1 MSTPTDLVT
10 RLLEGDVGERREAA
24 SDLVERAT
32 SNPGVFAP
40 AVDRVVGALDDPDD
54 RVRTAAARI
63 CFEVGTYEP
72 DIVEPVL
79 EDLSNALDDP
89 VAGVRA
95 NVARPVAAV
104 IAEDPEAGWVAAPT
118 LRDRLDDPSE
128 SVRHSVVWG
137 LEWLATRHSE
147 VVSPGQL
154 TDLLDD
160 EHPPVR
166 KHAARTCA
174 LLPDRSERRR
184 ERLLALLSDDAIPVR
199 RAACLA
205 LGATGASADRDAL
218 AQVARA
224 DLNDGVRTASRRPR
238 RAAVR
243 EAAYAA
249 TVLPGGPTGGTA
261 VRAEA
266 ADGDGETLAST
277 LVAGDRAVGRWL
289 RVDAP
294 DVMVRGGRFRGRV
307 EAVDPLEGTLDVRN
321 RAVGY
326 RLSLRRTRDGWTG
339 TYDGEERSGRLDVQP
354 TAAARLDTERTPLR
368 YAVEGDRLGFEIEG
382 TPHAIE
388 VTDRDVG
395 SGRLRGE
402 NRMQGYAVEFRPD
415 TPGPLRALFERG
427 RTFEASDVS
436 LLVEGHEGAETER
449 AG

>member
-40 AVDRVVGALDDPDD
+40 ALDRVVGALDDPDD
-54 RVRTAAARI
+54 RVRTAAARV

-72 DIVEPVL
+72 GIVEPVL
-79 EDLSNALDDP
+79 EDLSSALDDP

-95 NVARPVAAV
+95 NAARPVAEV
-104 IAEDPEAGWVAAPT
+104 IAEDPEAGRVAAPA
-118 LRDRLDDPSE
+118 LRSRLDDPSE
-128 SVRHSVVWG
+128 SVRHSAAWG
-137 LEWLATRHSE
+137 LEWLATRHPE
-147 VVSPGQL
+147 VVSPGRL
-154 TDLLDD
+154 TDLLSD

-166 KHAARTCA
+166 KHAARACA

-184 ERLLALLSDDAIPVR
+184 DRLLDLLSDDAVPVR
-199 RAACLA
+199 QAACLA
-205 LGATGASADRDAL
+205 LGATGTSADRGAL

-224 DLNDGVRTASRRPR
+224 DLNDDVRTAARRGLR
-238 RAAVR
+238 RAAH
-243 EAAYAA
+243 AA

-261 VRAEA
+261 ARTET
-266 ADGDGETLAST
+266 DDSEGETLAST

-339 TYDGEERSGRLDVQP
+339 TYDGEERSGRLDVRP
-354 TAAARLDTERTPLR
+354 TVAARLDTERTPLR
-368 YAVEGDRLGFEIEG
+368 YAVEGDRLGFEVEG

-395 SGRLRGE
+395 TGRLRGE
-402 NRMQGYAVEFRPD
+402 NWMQGYAVEFRPD
-415 TPGPLRALFERG
+415 TPGPLRVLFERG

-436 LLVEGHEGAETER
+436 LLVEGSER
-449 AG
+449 AGTEGPE